1 MIEAK
6 PAYCE
11 FLVWLSTAANG
22 CVNDAGKRRIQ
33 NGSQR
38 SVSER

>member
-1 MIEAK
+1 M
-6 PAYCE
+6 
-11 FLVWLSTAANG
+11 WLPTVAHG